1 MLRIFFAMSTLFQM
15 VTVPIVNNIVKQSI
29 VNKLKKEPVDP
40 SGVKDYDE
48 NEP

>member
-1 MLRIFFAMSTLFQM
+1 M

-29 VNKLKKEPVDP
+29 VNRLKKEPVDL
-40 SGVKDYDE
+40 SRVKDYDE